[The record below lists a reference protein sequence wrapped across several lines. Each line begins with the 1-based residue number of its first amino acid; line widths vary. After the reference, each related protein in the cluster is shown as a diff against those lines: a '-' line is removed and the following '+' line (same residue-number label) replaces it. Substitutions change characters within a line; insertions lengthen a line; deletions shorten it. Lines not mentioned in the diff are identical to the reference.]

1 MKEGDTVSPLLFN
14 LAFQKMIQS
23 LKMSPNDIK
32 IGKEHL
38 NILAYADD
46 IVLIGKDET
55 ETEQL
60 FTEVENIAR

>member
-1 MKEGDTVSPLLFN
+1 
-14 LAFQKMIQS
+14 MIQS
-23 LKMSPNDIK
+23 LKMSPSDIK